1 MYGFKVH
8 AAFAKMLEP
17 GEPLLVGVS
26 GGPDSVALLDTLV
39 KSGWRPHICHLNH
52 QLRGADSDA
61 DAEFVRQLAGQY
73 GLSSTIESCKVASDE
88 ESARRARQEFFA
100 RVAEKTGIQKLALA
114 HTADDQVET
123 FLLRLLRGAGVPGLV
138 GIWPERQFGSLRV
151 IRPLLKVRRVEV
163 LEYLSAQG
171 LKFREDL
178 SNADTKFT
186 RNRIR
191 HELLPL
197 LEREYNPAI
206 KDVLLN
212 TAEILRD
219 EDFYLLHH
227 VAQRFFMAV
236 CQNDAVNVK
245 ALANCP
251 VAIQRRVLRFWLGGD
266 SETGPS
272 FSFDQ
277 IEAVRH
283 AALGDSPS
291 AEIDLPD
298 DLVVYREYEWLQKA
312 NRRELEA
319 VRGRWRLSLSGETT
333 IGELGVRFSVEC
345 ADSSVLHRGE
355 SGDKSPHSKECF
367 DADTLGDG
375 LFVRTWENGDRF
387 QPLGMSEAKKLQD
400 FFVDEKV
407 PRRRR
412 GRVPLVCAADG
423 RIAWVVGHR
432 IAEPFKVTEQTR
444 RIVRLG
450 ARSIQG

>member
-1 MYGFKVH
+1 MLLKVQ
-8 AAFAKMLEP
+8 AALAKMLEP
-17 GEPLLVGVS
+17 GEALLVGVS
-26 GGPDSVALLDTLV
+26 GGPDSVALLDALV
-39 KSGWRPHICHLNH
+39 KSGWRPHVCHLNH

-61 DAEFVRQLAGQY
+61 DAEFVRRLAGQY
-73 GLSSTIESCKVASDE
+73 GLSSTIESCQVASDE
-88 ESARRARQEFFA
+88 DSARRARHEFFM
-100 RVAEKTGIQKLALA
+100 RVAERMGVHKLALA

-138 GIWPERQFGSLRV
+138 GIWPERQFGPLRV

-171 LKFREDL
+171 LKFREDS
-178 SNADTKFT
+178 SNADTRFT

-197 LEREYNPAI
+197 LEREFNPAI
-206 KDVLLN
+206 RDVLLN

-227 VAQRFFMAV
+227 VAQRFYVAV

-251 VAIQRRVLRFWLGGD
+251 VAIQRRALRFWLGGD
-266 SETGPS
+266 SENGPS
-272 FSFDQ
+272 FGFDQ
-277 IEAVRH
+277 IESVRH

-312 NRRELEA
+312 SRRELEA
-319 VRGRWRLSLSGETT
+319 VRGRWPLSLSGETT
-333 IGELGVRFSVEC
+333 IGELGVKFVI
-345 ADSSVLHRGE
+345 GE
-355 SGDKSPHSKECF
+355 EGERF
-367 DADTLGDG
+367 DADALGQG
-375 LFVRTWENGDRF
+375 VFVRTWENGDRF

-423 RIAWVVGHR
+423 RIGWVVGHR
-432 IAEPFKVTEQTR
+432 IAEPFKVTERTR
-444 RIVRLG
+444 RIVRVR
-450 ARSIQG
+450 AESIQG